1 MPVPFEALIPFGLL
15 TVMFAVTGTGFS
27 ALKRAVN
34 DGKPVRHTLDTWE
47 ENMMERDRR
56 LTGSLRGQSAKPVN
70 VGASVLVRR
79 SSQPLLYSN
88 EAIFDKDSA
97 ANSRKEAAAHI
108 RRAKLRAAKK
118 AKRAHAEVLSQEL
131 VKRAVSSIEDP
142 EGLTKRGIERRAL
155 FARAL
160 KRVRC
165 GQSDSVCAAAV
176 TSPSDLPTNGAAVC
190 SPTTHQCVVGCVD
203 GYVYSGGQCIAS
215 ATTCGTNTCGTV
227 DNGVYLCSS
236 DNVCT
241 LVCDSSNGYTAGPS
255 GTCVA
260 TSSDPDN
267 CGSVGNVCP
276 ASYNGI
282 GTPSCSSGA
291 CRIVCPAGYSLRKAQ
306 STTNPYYCYNGS
318 SSLVSS

>member
-1 MPVPFEALIPFGLL
+1 MAFFRGGGIFFAL
-15 TVMFAVTGTGFS
+15 V
-27 ALKRAVN
+27 AL
-34 DGKPVRHTLDTWE
+34 
-47 ENMMERDRR
+47 
-56 LTGSLRGQSAKPVN
+56 SLVLVVQAKPVN

-165 GQSDSVCAAAV
+165 GQSARLHINVSRPSRQLVASTV
-176 TSPSDLPTNGAAVC
+176 TSTPG
-190 SPTTHQCVVGCVD
+190 
-203 GYVYSGGQCIAS
+203 
-215 ATTCGTNTCGTV
+215 
-227 DNGVYLCSS
+227 DNALQAPQ
-236 DNVCT
+236 
-241 LVCDSSNGYTAGPS
+241 LCDSSNGYTAGPS
-255 GTCVA
+255 
-260 TSSDPDN
+260 D
-267 CGSVGNVCP
+267 
-276 ASYNGI
+276 NGI